1 MDIFYILL
9 YNIIIILKYFY
20 YFYYSIIQLFLFFS
34 LKKPIHYYNSKF
46 ESIYFIHLLSGIF
59 LLERHNNKNLPLL
72 QSPTCN
78 IILFNVTFSAMCYYS
93 YNYTSSIRNNQQTRI
108 FFRGQILK
116 RLILFNITYLNY
128 YFASMKINLNKLRY
142 NIYR

>member
-34 LKKPIHYYNSKF
+34 LKPIHYYNSKF

-93 YNYTSSIRNNQQTRI
+93 YNYTSSRNNQQTRI

-116 RLILFNITYLNY
+116 RLILLNITYLNY
-128 YFASMKINLNKLRY
+128 YYYITYLNY
-142 NIYR
+142 YIII

>member
-34 LKKPIHYYNSKF
+34 LKPIHYYNSKF

-78 IILFNVTFSAMCYYS
+78 IILFNVTFSTMCYYS

-116 RLILFNITYLNY
+116 RLILLNITYLNY
-128 YFASMKINLNKLRY
+128 YYYITYLNY
-142 NIYR
+142 YIII

>member
-34 LKKPIHYYNSKF
+34 LKPIHYYNSKF

-116 RLILFNITYLNY
+116 RLILLNITYLNY
-128 YFASMKINLNKLRY
+128 YYYITYLNY
-142 NIYR
+142 YIII